1 MHIDV
6 FDEWRNDVSI
16 AWVII
21 SWPTKEDFVSCLG
34 PLCAW
39 MFHAQLK
46 WIPSRFVIEDAPQEC
61 LALKYVSCLLKPF

>member
-34 PLCAW
+34 PLCA
-39 MFHAQLK
+39 QLK
-46 WIPSRFVIEDAPQEC
+46 WIPSCFIIENAPQEC

>member
-34 PLCAW
+34 PLCA
-39 MFHAQLK
+39 
-46 WIPSRFVIEDAPQEC
+46 
-61 LALKYVSCLLKPF
+61 